1 VTHIDDG
8 AIAAVGDLYEELAID
23 GEVLDLM
30 SSWVS
35 HFHTPP
41 DRLTV
46 LGMNGD
52 ELEANPAASARVVHD
67 LNTEPTLPF
76 ADEAFDAAVCCVSV
90 DYLVRPI
97 EVFQDVGRVLR
108 PGGPFVCTFSNRL
121 FPTKA
126 IRGWLATDDQ
136 EHCAIVATYFRRA
149 GGWTDPVA
157 ELRTPLTQRGDP
169 LYAVYA
175 HRAYSSPVTD
185 AQEGHMNHAPD
196 PERADDA
203 DEDVEGHLRMTD
215 DQLDSGMTPSDAI
228 SAARDKQRDP
238 DA

>member
-1 VTHIDDG
+1 MDAFPDGFFDRGDPAPDDHFYDVPRLVTHIDAG
-8 AIAAVGDLYEELAID
+8 AIHEVGRLYDELGID
-23 GEVLDLM
+23 GTVLDLM

-41 DRLTV
+41 AHLTV

-52 ELEANPAASARVVHD
+52 ELDANSAASERVVHD
-67 LNTEPTLPF
+67 LNDEPTLPF
-76 ADEAFDAAVCCVSV
+76 GDDQFDAAVCCVSV

-97 EVFQDVGRVLR
+97 EVFREVCRVLR

-136 EHCAIVATYFRRA
+136 EHCAIVATYFREA
-149 GGWTDPVA
+149 GGWSDPVA
-157 ELRTPLTQRGDP
+157 ELRTPLSQPGDP

-175 HRAYSSPVTD
+175 RC
-185 AQEGHMNHAPD
+185 
-196 PERADDA
+196 
-203 DEDVEGHLRMTD
+203 L
-215 DQLDSGMTPSDAI
+215 
-228 SAARDKQRDP
+228 
-238 DA
+238 